1 MKSDSDSDKSLL
13 SKGLNFVLPPASLE
27 YSEYLVDFELFFRDM
42 LSLEP
47 PTLTVSYLKVDL
59 RT

>member
-1 MKSDSDSDKSLL
+1 MKSDSDSDKYLL
-13 SKGLNFVLPPASLE
+13 SKGLNLLPASLE